1 MTTFKQ
7 IDEFIQTLPI
17 SFYTKSKQNIRARLD
32 EKAESTYVQLK
43 EYGYEICVSY
53 KMLSQF
59 GSKLSERQVRTLF
72 YHEIS
77 HILDDTFGKCSGIT
91 RNKDMYLIPFNIASD
106 ERIEFI
112 YKDYFHNVDFDKT
125 KRELI
130 KIDYEDT
137 NVFNHFLWYV
147 RLGYNRKIYDKTCEL
162 PLKRFIM
169 TGTASKLRPLF
180 DKFCK
185 IFNSK
190 FDEILKNMPEFTGD
204 DVITQHNDITMLYD
218 DELDTCTKDE
228 RIELN
233 LKNFNGSLNSYTD
246 NLQDISDAL
255 EISIRKNKNKFA
267 SMSAYSGI
275 FNKRTLTRD
284 DYRWWSMPNRNG
296 QYKLH
301 NKVHIKFLIDNS
313 GSFYQNITQT
323 NRLTK
328 ILNTLENIYPMFK
341 YSFATINT
349 ELEVWSEED
358 KTKKAFTAFG
368 GNDIPVNEV
377 RKYLDAKYDADAEYY
392 TIIMFDGDALSDYR
406 LYNKSNTPKESV
418 FKIFDRVNTSIITE
432 FNNKKYTNEFVFA
445 DVIIENNYYV
455 DKLIE
460 NTKKIVINF
469 LNAY

>member
-7 IDEFIQTLPI
+7 ISEFIQTLPI
-17 SFYTKSKQNIRARLD
+17 SLYTKSKQNIRARLD
-32 EKAESTYVQLK
+32 EKAESTYVQLTD
-43 EYGYEICVSY
+43 YGYEICVSY

-77 HILDDTFGKCSGIT
+77 HILDDTFDKSMGFIS
-91 RNKDMYLIPFNIASD
+91 NKDKYLIPFNIASD

-147 RLGYNRKIYDKTCEL
+147 RLGYNRKAYGEYCENL
-162 PLKRFIM
+162 LKKFIM
-169 TGTASKLRPLF
+169 SGTANVLRRLF
-180 DKFCK
+180 DEFYKQ
-185 IFNSK
+185 FNDK
-190 FDEILKNMPEFTGD
+190 FDKIYINMPEFTDD
-204 DVITQHNDITMLYD
+204 DVIPQYCDITEMYND
-218 DELDTCTKDE
+218 NAELCTKEE
-228 RIELN
+228 RIELS
-233 LKNFNGSLNSYTD
+233 LISFNESLNTYTD

-255 EISIRKNKNKFA
+255 EISMNKNKNKFA
-267 SMSAYSGI
+267 SMSSYSGI

-284 DYRWWSMPNRNG
+284 DYRWWSTPNRNG

-313 GSFYQNITQT
+313 GSFQSNVRQT
-323 NRLTK
+323 NRLIK
-328 ILNTLENIYPMFK
+328 ILNNLENRYPMFK

-349 ELEVWSEED
+349 SLEIWSEED
-358 KTKKAFTAFG
+358 KTKKAFVAFG
-368 GNDIPVNEV
+368 GNDIHVNKV
-377 RKYLDAKYDADAEYY
+377 REYLDTKDDIDTEYY
-392 TIIMFDGDALSDYR
+392 TVIMFDGDALSDYR
-406 LYNKSNTPKESV
+406 LYHLSSTPKESV

-432 FNNKKYTNEFVFA
+432 FSNKKYTNDFVFA
-445 DVIIENNYYV
+445 DVIIENDSYV
-455 DKLIE
+455 DKIIE
-460 NTKKIVINF
+460 NTKKIIINF
-469 LNAY
+469 LNA